1 MQGRVDTNKM
11 VDTAYD
17 KETAKAYDRHRFDDK
32 GGMAIHR
39 SELSHLL
46 KALQSEP
53 TSSRLLE
60 VGCGT
65 GRFLEELW
73 QRGYQPTGVDPSE
86 PMLKECQAKLSEAYP
101 EISLK
106 KGEAAKLEEGDSG
119 HDFVYSIR
127 VVNQMG
133 TSDYAFAALK
143 EMARVVAPG
152 GKLLLEYMNASRP
165 NFAKNRVRLGS
176 EQCDRGIAENVKL
189 TRKQVIEKARSF
201 GLEERRYSGSFFLG
215 MTSYYVV
222 PKLFTGIWAK
232 FDQILSS
239 IFPSLC
245 SRNYILFDRPE

>member
-1 MQGRVDTNKM
+1 M

-106 KGEAAKLEEGDSG
+106 KGEAAKLEEGDGG
-119 HDFVYSIR
+119 HDFVY
-127 VVNQMG
+127 
-133 TSDYAFAALK
+133 FA
-143 EMARVVAPG
+143 G
-152 GKLLLEYMNASRP
+152 
-165 NFAKNRVRLGS
+165 
-176 EQCDRGIAENVKL
+176 D
-189 TRKQVIEKARSF
+189 
-201 GLEERRYSGSFFLG
+201 
-215 MTSYYVV
+215 
-222 PKLFTGIWAK
+222 
-232 FDQILSS
+232 
-239 IFPSLC
+239 
-245 SRNYILFDRPE
+245 